1 MKINALTTNFTG
13 SERRTQKS
21 YSTKSRCNHNHYD
34 YNYTHQLTQD
44 EINLKRKARAAERK
58 KQEKTKNQVIGASK
72 LALGM
77 ALIKLAT
84 QVFSPDPLPMLDG
97 HGNNLEEAA
106 NFMDAPVKIVEMV
119 NDADRY
125 AVLDQYIIP
134 QEYNGFDTAIEEC
147 KEELKDEDLSTKK
160 RIKLEA
166 KLEDLE
172 ERKAKLE
179 EMGEVWIDPKTDE
192 AYIVLN
198 DSYSAEDVKDVLG
211 IKKDGEFRD
220 DTSFRWNVGGPDG
233 RGFRDYSDSSLCGIV
248 DCDADVLNPRQQ

>member
-13 SERRTQKS
+13 NERHTQKS

-44 EINLKRKARAAERK
+44 EIILNRKARAAKRK
-58 KQEKTKNQVIGASK
+58 KQEKTKNQVVGASK

-77 ALIKLAT
+77 AAFQIIRMLTANNI
-84 QVFSPDPLPMLDG
+84 PMLDG

-106 NFMDAPVKIVEMV
+106 EYMDAPVKIVEMV
-119 NDADRY
+119 NNADKDD
-125 AVLDQYIIP
+125 VLEQYIIP

-220 DTSFRWNVGGPDG
+220 DTNFRWNVGGPDG
-233 RGFRDYSDSSLCGIV
+233 RGFRDYSDSSLYGIV